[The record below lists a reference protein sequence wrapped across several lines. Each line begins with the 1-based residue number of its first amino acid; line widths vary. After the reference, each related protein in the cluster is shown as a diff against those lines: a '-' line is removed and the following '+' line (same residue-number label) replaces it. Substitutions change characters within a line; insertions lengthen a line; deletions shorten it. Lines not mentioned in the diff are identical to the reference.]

1 MIILFK
7 SCYLV
12 NSKGRGVIRN
22 IVLWMDIF
30 FLSMICTCVYGCTR
44 SIVYGAMRPYHSH
57 FKAVR
62 PCTLSAVS

>member
-22 IVLWMDIF
+22 IFLWMDIF
-30 FLSMICTCVYGCTR
+30 FISIMHLCLWVYALN
-44 SIVYGAMRPYHSH
+44 SI
-57 FKAVR
+57 
-62 PCTLSAVS
+62 